1 MEEKVDFLWTNRPW
15 VCQLWRSGHRL
26 AMDGSHSSH
35 SLVLQ
40 PVAITWVASHVR
52 GSALFPAWK
61 TRACHVLGRS
71 AVKEGVQPSQHGSHG
86 ILWACSGNPWKS
98 SMTLYN
104 LGRFSLER
112 RCLLL
117 GLAGI
122 RKSSHGRVVQGTHGR
137 GSTDSMTWNT

>member
-1 MEEKVDFLWTNRPW
+1 MPVMEKWTQASHGWQSQQP
-15 VCQLWRSGHRL
+15 QP
-26 AMDGSHSSH
+26 GSAASSH
-35 SLVLQ
+35 HLGGQ
-40 PVAITWVASHVR
+40 PCKRECIVPCLENQGLSCSGQISCKR
-52 GSALFPAWK
+52 
-61 TRACHVLGRS
+61 
-71 AVKEGVQPSQHGSHG
+71 GVQPFQHGSHG

-137 GSTDSMTWNT
+137 GSTDSMT